1 MTIREYSVIALA
13 KEQLE
18 MALEIFFEKRSMSSS
33 ITLAGAAEEILGKSL
48 RSKHL
53 DAVIDSNFEQA
64 SFFNKNLRGIPLDES
79 KYVSGENAVRNALKH
94 RSADKGDS
102 ISLDM
107 ESAAC
112 WLLVRA
118 LENANRL
125 SISIE
130 RSDEFS
136 NWFYEN
142 MVGV

>member
-1 MTIREYSVIALA
+1 
-13 KEQLE
+13 